1 MATDCKYY
9 KCQHCNIKD
18 CGKCPC
24 DYCSYVECG
33 ENPRRLKNNYEPIET
48 TEDN

>member
-1 MATDCKYY
+1 MVTDCKYY

-18 CGKCPC
+18 CKDCPC
-24 DYCSYVECG
+24 DYCSYSECA
-33 ENPRRLKNNYEPIET
+33 ENPRQLKNNYEPVET

>member
-1 MATDCKYY
+1 MVTDCKYY

-33 ENPRRLKNNYEPIET
+33 ENPRQLKNNYEPVET
-48 TEDN
+48 TKDN